1 MTDFARNKKALHDFA
16 IEETY
21 EAGIQLTG
29 PEVKSVR
36 EGQANLK
43 ESYARVRDGEVFLIG
58 AHISP
63 YANARQERQLP
74 TRDRKLLLHRKEID
88 RLIGKSQEEGKTLI
102 PLKLYSK
109 NGIVKLQI
117 AVASRK
123 RQYDKRRE
131 IAKKTADR
139 EIERAMKE
147 RAAPLERFATQIAHF
162 STLRLGLRFSAR
174 RRSARRLV
182 SISAKLNRES
192 ARADV
197 AGKRSRAKPEAKLKQ
212 GVVGSVLSLANLSK
226 W

>member
-1 MTDFARNKKALHDFA
+1 VTDFVRNKKALHDFA

-36 EGQANLK
+36 EGRANLK
-43 ESYARVRDGEVFLIG
+43 ESYARVRDGEIFLIG

-74 TRDRKLLLHRKEID
+74 TRDRRKLLLHRKEID
-88 RLIGKSQEEGKTLI
+88 RLLGKSQEEGKTLI
-102 PLKLYSK
+102 PLRLYSK

-123 RQYDKRRE
+123 KQYDKRRE

-147 RAAPLERFATQIAHF
+147 R
-162 STLRLGLRFSAR
+162 LRR
-174 RRSARRLV
+174 
-182 SISAKLNRES
+182 
-192 ARADV
+192 
-197 AGKRSRAKPEAKLKQ
+197 
-212 GVVGSVLSLANLSK
+212 
-226 W
+226 